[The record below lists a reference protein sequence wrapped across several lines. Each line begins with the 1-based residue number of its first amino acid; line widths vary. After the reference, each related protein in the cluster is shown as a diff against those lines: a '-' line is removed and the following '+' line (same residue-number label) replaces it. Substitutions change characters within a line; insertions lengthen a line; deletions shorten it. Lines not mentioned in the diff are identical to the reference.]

1 MVVTILASLA
11 IGYACGMFLTADVVC
26 HVACGKSAF
35 ETGVGNPGMANVGHE
50 LGVKWAGAVLAGDI
64 GKTLLA
70 WLVCRA
76 LFPADAATAGVM
88 AGLGATLGHNYPAWH
103 HFSGGKGV
111 TTTCSAIFLTNPA
124 LGLLACLAGLF
135 EVLFCGYLC
144 VGAIVISATWLVLSV
159 LFGDAYQIVV
169 AVALLVLMV
178 IAHGGPTLGIRDGST
193 GKASISERFHSLLR
207 GKRRDEAR

>member
-1 MVVTILASLA
+1 M
-11 IGYACGMFLTADVVC
+11 
-26 HVACGKSAF
+26 
-35 ETGVGNPGMANVGHE
+35 
-50 LGVKWAGAVLAGDI
+50 
-64 GKTLLA
+64 
-70 WLVCRA
+70 
-76 LFPADAATAGVM
+76 
-88 AGLGATLGHNYPAWH
+88 
-103 HFSGGKGV
+103 
-111 TTTCSAIFLTNPA
+111 
-124 LGLLACLAGLF
+124 
-135 EVLFCGYLC
+135 LFCGYLC